1 MTTAVMNNRTMVVG
15 ERPRRSLEELVDR
28 VMDALFASNREQSTA
43 QSVTKR
49 VHDARRLR
57 KAGNLDGAL
66 AVFASVEPDKTAP
79 NETRL
84 GLRRV
89 AGPGA
94 TTVRA
99 KRDPGL
105 QPGHWQGCGARSP
118 RRRDRGSPGRAG
130 DGVAAGQGGL
140 REEPAGPQDHRRW
153 IMVVANRQVDLEAL
167 KSRHSLADVVEAAGV
182 QLRGRGR
189 VRQGVCPFH
198 QESEGSF
205 TVYADTSRFYCFGC
219 GVGGDVLDFIQR
231 AEGLTLP
238 EAIQRLGGGT
248 GLAPSP
254 AVRSRTQA
262 APRRTAAPVVPQR
275 DPALLTAAT
284 RFYLRSMLRSSEAR
298 EYLASRGVGFDTG
311 DGLRQYLEAY
321 GFGGE
326 RIRASGLFTERG
338 ERFAG
343 MVVVPDLAS
352 GRVRWLV
359 GRAIDPERSP
369 RFQALP
375 GPKPVLGLG
384 RLGLAP
390 SWAVVAEGLFDW
402 LALDPVGP
410 SRRCSPGHPERGE
423 GRPLPALA
431 CTGGS
436 LR

>member
-1 MTTAVMNNRTMVVG
+1 
-15 ERPRRSLEELVDR
+15 
-28 VMDALFASNREQSTA
+28 
-43 QSVTKR
+43 
-49 VHDARRLR
+49 
-57 KAGNLDGAL
+57 
-66 AVFASVEPDKTAP
+66 
-79 NETRL
+79 
-84 GLRRV
+84 
-89 AGPGA
+89 
-94 TTVRA
+94 
-99 KRDPGL
+99 
-105 QPGHWQGCGARSP
+105 
-118 RRRDRGSPGRAG
+118 
-130 DGVAAGQGGL
+130 
-140 REEPAGPQDHRRW
+140 
-153 IMVVANRQVDLEAL
+153 MVVANTQVDLAAL

-189 VRQGVCPFH
+189 ARQGVCPFH

-248 GLAPSP
+248 GLGASP
-254 AVRSRTQA
+254 VVRSRTQA

-275 DPALLTAAT
+275 DPAALSAAT

-298 EYLASRGVGFDTG
+298 EYLASRGISFDTACRLGLGYAPG
-311 DGLRQYLEAY
+311 DGLRRYLEAY

-359 GRAIDPERSP
+359 GRAIDQERSP

-384 RLGLAP
+384 RLGAAP
-390 SWAVVAEGLFDW
+390 SWVVLTEGVFDW
-402 LALDPVGP
+402 LALTQWGLPAVQPWAPRAWSGWQVACLPSPACSSPSTPTMRAARPPSGLRACLDGGP
-410 SRRCSPGHPERGE
+410 PRCACLKGSPTWRSLPRIPTGGRSSWACLP
-423 GRPLPALA
+423 GRPAPLGSTGPLPHGLPARSCAHAAHRLA
-431 CTGGS
+431 GSVPCAIGPHSITQGGTMPDE
-436 LR
+436 

>member
-1 MTTAVMNNRTMVVG
+1 
-15 ERPRRSLEELVDR
+15 
-28 VMDALFASNREQSTA
+28 
-43 QSVTKR
+43 
-49 VHDARRLR
+49 
-57 KAGNLDGAL
+57 
-66 AVFASVEPDKTAP
+66 
-79 NETRL
+79 
-84 GLRRV
+84 
-89 AGPGA
+89 
-94 TTVRA
+94 
-99 KRDPGL
+99 
-105 QPGHWQGCGARSP
+105 
-118 RRRDRGSPGRAG
+118 
-130 DGVAAGQGGL
+130 
-140 REEPAGPQDHRRW
+140 
-153 IMVVANRQVDLEAL
+153 MVVANTQVDLEAL
-167 KSRHSLADVVEAAGV
+167 KRRHSLADVVEAAGV

-248 GLAPSP
+248 GLGASP
-254 AVRSRTQA
+254 VVRSRTQA

-275 DPALLTAAT
+275 DPAALSAAT
-284 RFYLRSMLRSSEAR
+284 RFYLRSMLRSSPRRVSIWRPGASASIPPAAWV
-298 EYLASRGVGFDTG
+298 LATRRGTGCADT
-311 DGLRQYLEAY
+311 LKPT

-384 RLGLAP
+384 RLGAAP
-390 SWAVVAEGLFDW
+390 SWVVLTEGVFDW
-402 LALDPVGP
+402 LALVQWGLA
-410 SRRCSPGHPERGE
+410 RRGSPGNPGHG
-423 GRPLPALA
+423 A
-431 CTGGS
+431 GGS
-436 LR
+436 QLAWLPPRVPRLRLRRRGTRGRRAA